1 MAVIRDVP
9 RQRLAALSERVGPG
23 ALAHERTLAVVPAL
37 ESVLPAGLRRGS
49 VVVTDGVAATS
60 LALALAAG
68 PSAAGAWLGVV
79 GMPSLG
85 VLAAA
90 ELGVAVERLF
100 LVAAPPV
107 EQWAEIVAA
116 VIDGAEL
123 VMATPPPGVRAAAAR
138 RVQARL
144 VSRGAVL
151 LLAGGEQIGAFQP
164 DLRLATT
171 QAEWE
176 GIDHGAGRLRAR
188 RVRVAVGGRRAE
200 GRFVAHELFL
210 PGPNGGIEV
219 ATETTTGLAAS
230 TGLDVAASA

>member
-1 MAVIRDVP
+1 MAAIRDVP
-9 RQRLAALSERVGPG
+9 RQPLAALSERVGPG

-37 ESVLPAGLRRGS
+37 EALLPAGLRRGS
-49 VVVTDGVAATS
+49 VVITDGVAATS

-116 VIDGAEL
+116 VIDGAEV
-123 VMATPPPGVRAAAAR
+123 VMATPPPGLRAAAAR

-151 LLAGGEQIGAFQP
+151 LLAGGEQIGGFQP
-164 DLRLATT
+164 DLRFATT
-171 QAEWE
+171 RAEWE
-176 GIDHGAGRLRAR
+176 GIERGAGRLRAR
-188 RVRVAVGGRRAE
+188 RVRVAVGGRRAG
-200 GRFVAHELFL
+200 GRFVTHELFL
-210 PGPNGGIEV
+210 PAPFGGIEV
-219 ATETTTGLAAS
+219 ATETTALVAPTG
-230 TGLDVAASA
+230 GLDVAASA

>member
-37 ESVLPAGLRRGS
+37 ESLLPAGLRRGS
-49 VVVTDGVAATS
+49 VVVTEGVAATS
-60 LALALAAG
+60 MALALAAG

-123 VMATPPPGVRAAAAR
+123 VMATPPPGLRAAAAR
-138 RVQARL
+138 RVWWPILAVAAL
-144 VSRGAVL
+144 VSRRGRWWAALAVL
-151 LLAGGEQIGAFQP
+151 SDVRAAPTDLAYGWGV
-164 DLRLATT
+164 
-171 QAEWE
+171 W
-176 GIDHGAGRLRAR
+176 AGMRRLRTIAPLVPRLSAWPERQSR
-188 RVRVAVGGRRAE
+188 RTLPHVPRRAHGE
-200 GRFVAHELFL
+200 DDH
-210 PGPNGGIEV
+210 
-219 ATETTTGLAAS
+219 
-230 TGLDVAASA
+230 